1 MLCVRGVR
9 WAKNCFHLIVNNSRR
24 ACSFTQDV
32 EKKDCSD
39 YIVWLDMEMTG
50 LNINTSHIL
59 EVACVIT
66 DNNLSIVS
74 EELDLVIHQPDEIL
88 ENMEKWS
95 MQNHKRTG
103 LTDASRQSIFTIQD
117 AEQILLKYLQNYVKE
132 GTCPLAGSSVYV
144 DRMFL
149 QKYMQTVD
157 NYLHYRIIDTST
169 IQELVK
175 WKLDIPKISKC
186 HDHRALSDIKESI
199 RQLEHYRVHLFN
211 L

>member
-1 MLCVRGVR
+1 
-9 WAKNCFHLIVNNSRR
+9 
-24 ACSFTQDV
+24 
-32 EKKDCSD
+32 
-39 YIVWLDMEMTG
+39 MEMTG

-175 WKLDIPKISKC
+175 RWKLDIPKISKC